1 MAKTATPARGSLN
14 APCQRRGRRSA
25 PPRQPPDG
33 AGHVQ
38 RRLRRRPAGQD
49 PAEVLLRADR
59 ALYRAKAAGRNQTA
73 IASPDQPLGPAAL
86 SSLT

>member
-1 MAKTATPARGSLN
+1 MEVVTFSAGVAAAQPGKT
-14 APCQRRGRRSA
+14 
-25 PPRQPPDG
+25 
-33 AGHVQ
+33 
-38 RRLRRRPAGQD
+38 